1 MNPPMPTLLPV
12 WTNIL
17 VEKLID
23 WAGAPGVAVGVAGG
37 AVGVAV
43 VGGVTVAVGPGVPV
57 GPGVAV
63 PTGVAVGVAVPPGV
77 GVGVATQAPFTL
89 NTMCMFGNPIAVVV
103 VGVLIEQLVALI

>member
-1 MNPPMPTLLPV
+1 MPTLLPV

-43 VGGVTVAVGPGVPV
+43 AGGVAVAVAVGPGVPV

-63 PTGVAVGVAVPPGV
+63 PTGVAVGVGPPGV

-89 NTMCMFGNPIAVVV
+89 NTMFMFGNPIADVS
-103 VGVLIEQLVALI
+103 VGVFIPQLVALR